1 MLSTEMTFEFVHF
14 LAILTVSIVVFL
26 QVRFLNISISSQLL
40 LKVEFLNDRLS
51 LSLYHIV
58 YRNYN
63 LINSMR
69 TGRK

>member
-14 LAILTVSIVVFL
+14 LAILTVSIVVVFL

-51 LSLYHIV
+51 
-58 YRNYN
+58 
-63 LINSMR
+63 
-69 TGRK
+69 